1 MDKQTSLVDE
11 LETETKNLST
21 APMIGA
27 KVAAPLRLLIVWMRG
42 VVSELKQIKARLDE
56 LEARE

>member
-1 MDKQTSLVDE
+1 MNKQTSLVDE
-11 LETETKNLST
+11 LEKETQTLST

-42 VVSELKQIKARLDE
+42 VLTDMADLKKRLDE
-56 LEARE
+56 LEARQ